1 MNIRIKKLNELAQI
15 PKQAHAFDGG
25 WDVVCTEIEQVS
37 EDFVICKL
45 GFSLDLPRGYKL
57 TLVPRSSLTATHWI
71 VQNSPG
77 LGDEGFKNEYQYRFR
92 ALPTGVDRISNA
104 NFKLSYP
111 EFPYKVGDR
120 IGQVYL
126 EEVIPIVFTWVDAL
140 TDSSRGMGGYG
151 STGNSPLITD

>member
-1 MNIRIKKLNELAQI
+1 MVVKIKKLHPNAVVPQRASELA
-15 PKQAHAFDGG
+15 GG

-45 GFSLDLPRGYKL
+45 GFALELPKGYKL
-57 TLVPRSSLTATHWI
+57 TLVPRSSLTKTKWI

-77 LGDEGFKNEYQYRFR
+77 LGDEDYRGEYQFRFR
-92 ALPTGVDRISNA
+92 AIPDHIMYFSRELV
-104 NFKLSYP
+104 YP

-126 EEVIPIVFTWVDAL
+126 EEVIPIEFEIVEEL
-140 TDSSRGMGGYG
+140 SETDRGDGGFG
-151 STGNSPLITD
+151 STNK